1 MPSYHLC
8 LDLGSYEI
16 KSLVG
21 RVENGEIRILSSLKK
36 PSQGIKNGVITD
48 PDLVAERV
56 GELLS
61 EIETANKKMHFYE
74 AIIGIGGTYLDLK
87 TSKGVTV
94 ISRSN
99 QEVTEDDVEKAFQAA
114 QALALPQNR
123 ILIQAILKN
132 FRIDGGEKVK
142 DPVGM
147 KGIKLEAESLLI
159 DIFSPVIK
167 KIDEVGEML
176 GLAFNKKCVL
186 PLAGA
191 EFVLNE
197 RDKDLGVMTIDFG
210 ADTTS
215 ICVYEDGEL
224 IDLKVFPFGSNHVTN
239 DIAVGL
245 KTYIDIAEK
254 LKIKEGVAYSKKV
267 SKNDNIEMTDYGEEG
282 ETKVSKK
289 FLAEIIEA
297 RLMEIL
303 DLIGE
308 ELKQIDKFNKLPA
321 GIVIYGGGAKTPYLS
336 DLVKERL
343 KLSVR
348 VFNPDHPFFEG
359 NPSMEFVPVLGLL
372 NFFAGMENERIIN
385 QGGKLIKKF
394 FKPFTNLFKF

>member
-61 EIETANKKMHFYE
+61 EIEMTNKKMHFYE

-267 SKNDNIEMTDYGEEG
+267 SKNDNIEMADYGEEG

-385 QGGKLIKKF
+385 QGGKLIKKI